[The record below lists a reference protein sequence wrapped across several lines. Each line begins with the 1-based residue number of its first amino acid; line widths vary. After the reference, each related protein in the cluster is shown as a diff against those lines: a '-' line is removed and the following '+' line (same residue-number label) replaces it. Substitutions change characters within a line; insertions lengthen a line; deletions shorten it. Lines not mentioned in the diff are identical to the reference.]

1 MVCRLL
7 GRITSF
13 KDEQPEKVDA
23 SIVVICSGMTTE
35 ARAVHEEKAEPPMV
49 SILSGRV
56 TSFKDVQPEKVDA
69 SIVVICS
76 GMTTEA
82 RAEHEEKAELPI
94 LMSDE
99 GNEISVILLQ
109 YSKAE

>member
-7 GRITSF
+7 GRVTSF
-13 KDEQPEKVDA
+13 KDEQFEKVDA
-23 SIVVICSGMTTE
+23 SIVVM
-35 ARAVHEEKAEPPMV
+35 
-49 SILSGRV
+49 
-56 TSFKDVQPEKVDA
+56 
-69 SIVVICS
+69 CS

-99 GNEISVILLQ
+99 GNEISVIL
-109 YSKAE
+109 